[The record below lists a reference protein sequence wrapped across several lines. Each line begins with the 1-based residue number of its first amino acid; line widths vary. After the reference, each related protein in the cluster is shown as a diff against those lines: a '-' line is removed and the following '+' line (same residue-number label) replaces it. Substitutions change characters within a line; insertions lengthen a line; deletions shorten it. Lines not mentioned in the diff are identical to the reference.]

1 MYRITELA
9 NQFGLS
15 RSTLLYYDR
24 IGLLKPSGRS
34 ESNYRCYS
42 PSEKERLE
50 SICSM
55 RQAGVDIE
63 GIRSILQTAG
73 DDTTE
78 VLKRR
83 LAEIG
88 NEISALM
95 TKQRL
100 IAGMLKLQGEGGP
113 RNTVDKDMFVSMLRA
128 AGMDD
133 NAMRKLHAE
142 FERKEPAAHHAFLL
156 SLGISEKEALHI
168 RKWSAD
174 LGRNQI
180 MDYFYEI
187 YEAMPR
193 QGPGSDKATLKALSM
208 LPSFP
213 PDTSVLD
220 LGCGTGSQ
228 TVALAGQLD
237 CRITAVDNHWPFL
250 NKLQE
255 TTKQKGLTDK
265 IEVKEASML
274 ELPFAPESFDLIW
287 SEGALY
293 IMGMEKALQSL
304 RPLLRP
310 CGYLVYT
317 ELTWFTENPP
327 EEAAE
332 FWKQGYPAMLNVEGN
347 LELARGNGFNV
358 IGHFPLP
365 VEAWAEEY
373 YLPLKHTL
381 AQFIKRRPDDSTAS
395 EVVDQI
401 NAEID
406 LFVKFQDSYG
416 YCFYML
422 QKKETA
428 H

>member
-9 NQFGLS
+9 KQFGLS

-24 IGLLKPSGRS
+24 IGLLRPLGRS

-42 PSEKERLE
+42 QSDRERLE

-73 DDTTE
+73 DDTTD

-88 NEISALM
+88 DEISALM

-113 RNTVDKDMFVSMLRA
+113 RNTVDKEMFVSMLRA

-156 SLGISEKEALHI
+156 SLGISEKEALLI

-174 LGRNQI
+174 LASNLT

-187 YEAMPR
+187 YEEMPR

-208 LPSFP
+208 LPPFP
-213 PDTSVLD
+213 PGTSILD

-228 TVALAGQLD
+228 TVTLAGQLD

-255 TTKQKGLTDK
+255 TAKQKGLTDK
-265 IEVKEASML
+265 IKVKEASML

-304 RPLLRP
+304 RPLLRSG
-310 CGYLVYT
+310 GYLVYT
-317 ELTWFTENPP
+317 ELTWFTENRPA
-327 EEAAE
+327 EAAA
-332 FWKQGYPAMLNVEGN
+332 FWEQGYPAMLSVEGN

-365 VEAWAEEY
+365 VEAWTEEY
-373 YLPLKHTL
+373 YLPLKHSL
-381 AQFIKRRPDDSTAS
+381 AQFIKRHLDDSTAS
-395 EVVDQI
+395 EVANQVK
-401 NAEID
+401 AEIE
-406 LFVKFQDSYG
+406 LFEKFTNFYG
-416 YCFYML
+416 YCFYLL
-422 QKKETA
+422 QKKEYA
-428 H
+428 P